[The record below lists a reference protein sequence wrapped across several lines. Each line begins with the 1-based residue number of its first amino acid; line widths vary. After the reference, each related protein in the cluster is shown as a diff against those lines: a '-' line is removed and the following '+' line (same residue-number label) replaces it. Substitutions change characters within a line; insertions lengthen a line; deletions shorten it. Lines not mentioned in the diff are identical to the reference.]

1 MSHCIPESVGA
12 ADLLVTHI
20 ESLCYF
26 WAQVANQETVQRMAT
41 LTLDMALAQLSA
53 VNGKL
58 QPNVV
63 SLSLSL
69 SLFLSVCLSVSLH
82 LPVYDLGATTM
93 TSLV

>member
-1 MSHCIPESVGA
+1 VSHCIPESVGE

-69 SLFLSVCLSVSLH
+69 SLSFCLSVSL
-82 LPVYDLGATTM
+82 
-93 TSLV
+93 SLSISLFMI